1 MVVSDGKHDL
11 HMLTASCP
19 AGSALPMVGVSYQ
32 RSGWEWPRCLGAEAE
47 GHLGAFEQVRMRMKS
62 ETSES
67 SSTLPDGPGV
77 VLWSLLKVV
86 KREDIIV
93 DEYDLS
99 GGDAN
104 RNAGAT
110 ACGLRRAV
118 LDLSIGACSSM
129 PRHTLQPLAR
139 LLADLLAYTH
149 TRATKGPFWASLEA
163 RCSVGLRRRAP
174 SGSGRSSCIMN

>member
-1 MVVSDGKHDL
+1 MVIVEGREKGGRHRRRIGPVCLISDG
-11 HMLTASCP
+11 
-19 AGSALPMVGVSYQ
+19 
-32 RSGWEWPRCLGAEAE
+32 
-47 GHLGAFEQVRMRMKS
+47 
-62 ETSES
+62 
-67 SSTLPDGPGV
+67 
-77 VLWSLLKVV
+77 
-86 KREDIIV
+86 
-93 DEYDLS
+93 
-99 GGDAN
+99 DAH

-129 PRHTLQPLAR
+129 PRYTLQPLAR

>member
-67 SSTLPDGPGV
+67 SSTLPGGPGV
-77 VLWSLLKVV
+77 VLWSVVKLV
-86 KREDIIV
+86 KREDVIV

-99 GGDAN
+99 VSSLTVTLTETLGPQLVVYVEQ
-104 RNAGAT
+104 
-110 ACGLRRAV
+110 C
-118 LDLSIGACSSM
+118 SI
-129 PRHTLQPLAR
+129 
-139 LLADLLAYTH
+139 
-149 TRATKGPFWASLEA
+149 
-163 RCSVGLRRRAP
+163 
-174 SGSGRSSCIMN
+174 

>member
-1 MVVSDGKHDL
+1 
-11 HMLTASCP
+11 
-19 AGSALPMVGVSYQ
+19 MVGVSYQ

-67 SSTLPDGPGV
+67 SSTLPGGPGV
-77 VLWSLLKVV
+77 VAWSFGEA
-86 KREDIIV
+86 REEGGRHRRRIRPVCLISD
-93 DEYDLS
+93 
-99 GGDAN
+99 GDAH